1 MTTGLVSDVDLTSKI
16 IGAAIEVHKF
26 FGGPGL
32 LESAYEKALVAE
44 LRSRGISCERQVV
57 CPIVYKKQTLDESFR
72 IDILVENRVVVEC
85 KSSAENNPIFAAQ
98 CLTYL
103 KLKGLKTGLVINF
116 GKKLLKEGIERVVN

>member
-1 MTTGLVSDVDLTSKI
+1 MPEGLVSDVNLTAQI

-44 LRSRGISCERQVV
+44 LRSRGIACERQVL
-57 CPIVYKKQTLDESFR
+57 CPVIYKGKQLDEPFR
-72 IDILVENRVVVEC
+72 IDILVEGCVVVEC
-85 KSSAENNPIFAAQ
+85 KSATENNPLFAAQ

-116 GKKLLKEGIERVVN
+116 GKKLLKDGIERVVN